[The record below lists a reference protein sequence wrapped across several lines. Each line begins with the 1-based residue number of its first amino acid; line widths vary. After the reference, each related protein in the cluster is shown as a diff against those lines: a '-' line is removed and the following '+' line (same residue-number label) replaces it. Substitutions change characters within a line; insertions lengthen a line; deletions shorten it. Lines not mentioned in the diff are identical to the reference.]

1 MRISDWSSDVC
12 SSDLPDRRWKQQA
25 PRFLSNRQF
34 AALNRAA
41 EPSAGLPEQLA
52 DGQRRHADRVNR
64 QKEKPAVFIE
74 QFAAIG
80 YQIRE
85 SLLQLPDFAFRTA
98 AIFGWV
104 KQYAIIAP
112 PPPHLSG
119 HEFCRVIDDPACG
132 PIRQPRQLRIGA
144 GSLY

>member
-12 SSDLPDRRWKQQA
+12 SSD
-25 PRFLSNRQF
+25 
-34 AALNRAA
+34 LNRAA

-112 PPPHLSG
+112 PQPHLSG

-132 PIRQPRQLRIGA
+132 PIRQPRKLRIGP
-144 GSLY
+144 GILS

>member
-64 QKEKPAVFIE
+64 QNAKPAVFIE

-85 SLLQLPDFAFRTA
+85 SIIQIPDFAFRPA

-104 KQYAIIAP
+104 KHDAIITP
-112 PPPHLSG
+112 PPPHLRG
-119 HEFCRVIDDPACG
+119 NEFIRAHHAPA
-132 PIRQPRQLRIGA
+132 
-144 GSLY
+144 S